1 MLPPTHPVLY
11 DRNPIAFS
19 TLRSALVVCSY
30 GQDVDVKGDVDPNDV
45 VHVVQESVV
54 RAAQK
59 THATRSTTV
68 NSGLLR
74 AVENADRAAAICK
87 SAGRGVG
94 RTSLACYLPR

>member
-59 THATRSTTV
+59 THATRQ
-68 NSGLLR
+68 LR
-74 AVENADRAAAICK
+74 SIAVCCGQWKTPIVLRQFAKVQVEELGA
-87 SAGRGVG
+87 
-94 RTSLACYLPR
+94 TSLACYLPR